1 MSGHMNLRILKP
13 LLLACAVVLS
23 SALVLAGCASSPSRL
38 PALPNTQNGA
48 VYLLGAGDSLR
59 ITVFGEPDL
68 SGTFKISD
76 NGALTMPLV
85 GQVSA
90 QGLSVAEL
98 QKRLV
103 AQLNVK
109 AVKSPDVTIQV
120 EEYRPFFILG
130 EVKNPGSYPYVPE
143 MTVLTAVAIAGGF
156 TFRAAENEVSVT
168 RKHNGA
174 PVEARATRDAR
185 VLPGDVVYVFE
196 RHF

>member
-1 MSGHMNLRILKP
+1 MKSLFLAVAFT
-13 LLLACAVVLS
+13 LLT
-23 SALVLAGCASSPSRL
+23 LAGCASPSGRL
-38 PALPNTQNGA
+38 PDLPNDQSGA
-48 VYLLGAGDSLR
+48 VYLLGPGDSLR
-59 ITVFGEPDL
+59 ITVFGEADL

-76 NGALTMPLV
+76 NGALVMPLV

-90 QGLSVAEL
+90 AGLSVPEL

-103 AQLNVK
+103 TQLNVK
-109 AVKSPDVTIQV
+109 AVKSPDVTIQI

-156 TFRAAENEVSVT
+156 TFRASEDEVSVT
-168 RKHNGA
+168 RKRNGA
-174 PVEARATRDAR
+174 ASESRATRASR
-185 VLPGDVVYVFE
+185 ILPGDVVYVFE

>member
-1 MSGHMNLRILKP
+1 MKSVVF
-13 LLLACAVVLS
+13 ACVFIA
-23 SALVLAGCASSPSRL
+23 AWLAGCASPSQRL
-38 PALPNTQNGA
+38 PELPNDQAGA
-48 VYLLGAGDSLR
+48 AYLLGAGDSLR
-59 ITVFGEPDL
+59 ITVFGEADL

-76 NGALTMPLV
+76 NGALVMPLV

-90 QGLSVAEL
+90 AGLSVPEL
-98 QKRLV
+98 QKRL
-103 AQLNVK
+103 ANQLNVK
-109 AVKSPDVTIQV
+109 AVKSPDVTIQI

-156 TFRAAENEVSVT
+156 TFRASEDEVSVT
-168 RKHNGA
+168 RKRNGA
-174 PVEARATRDAR
+174 ASEARASRAAR

>member
-1 MSGHMNLRILKP
+1 MSLRHFRHP
-13 LLLACAVVLS
+13 LLACALGVLGVV
-23 SALVLAGCASSPSRL
+23 VLAGCASSSNRL
-38 PALPNTQNGA
+38 PALPNTQGSA
-48 VYLLGAGDSLR
+48 VYLLGAGDTLR
-59 ITVFGEPDL
+59 ITVFGEADL

-76 NGALTMPLV
+76 NGALVMPLV
-85 GQVSA
+85 GQVAA

>member
-1 MSGHMNLRILKP
+1 VSRSVATHR
-13 LLLACAVVLS
+13 LLACALIISVMG
-23 SALVLAGCASSPSRL
+23 LASCASSPNLPRL
-38 PALPNTQNGA
+38 PADQAGA
-48 VYLLGAGDSLR
+48 VYRLGAGDSLR

-76 NGALTMPLV
+76 NGALVMPLV
-85 GQVSA
+85 GQVAA
-90 QGLSVAEL
+90 QGLSVPEL
-98 QKRLV
+98 QKKLV
-103 AQLNVK
+103 SQLNVK

-156 TFRAAENEVSVT
+156 TFRAAQNEVSVT

>member
-1 MSGHMNLRILKP
+1 MSRRPMKTLIRTALLGIL
-13 LLLACAVVLS
+13 VFG
-23 SALVLAGCASSPSRL
+23 AGCASNTGRL
-38 PALPNTQNGA
+38 PALPAEQSGA
-48 VYLLGAGDSLR
+48 TYLLGAGDSLR

-76 NGALTMPLV
+76 NGSLVMPLV
-85 GQVSA
+85 GQVAA
-90 QGLSVAEL
+90 QGLSVPDL

-103 AQLNVK
+103 GQLNQK

-130 EVKNPGSYPYVPE
+130 EVKNPGSYPYVPD

-156 TFRAAENEVSVT
+156 TFRASQDEVSVT
-168 RKHNGA
+168 RKHNGKA
-174 PVEARATRDAR
+174 VEARARRDAR
-185 VLPGDVVYVFE
+185 VLPGDVVNVFE

>member
-1 MSGHMNLRILKP
+1 MKSVILV
-13 LLLACAVVLS
+13 AFMGFM
-23 SALVLAGCASSPSRL
+23 AGCASSAGRL
-38 PALPNTQNGA
+38 PALPNDQGGA

-59 ITVFGEPDL
+59 ITVFGEADL
-68 SGTFKISD
+68 SGTFRISD
-76 NGALTMPLV
+76 NGAVVMPLV

-90 QGLSVAEL
+90 AGLSVPEL

-103 AQLNVK
+103 NQLNVK
-109 AVKSPDVTIQV
+109 AVKSPDVTIQI

-156 TFRAAENEVSVT
+156 TFRASEDEVSVT
-168 RKHNGA
+168 RKRNGA
-174 PVEARATRDAR
+174 ASEARATRASR
-185 VLPGDVVYVFE
+185 ILPGDVVYVFE

>member
-1 MSGHMNLRILKP
+1 MRKLCYGA
-13 LLLACAVVLS
+13 LLGV
-23 SALVLAGCASSPSRL
+23 LVLVVGCASGTGRL
-38 PALPNTQNGA
+38 PALVNDQTTGA
-48 VYLLGAGDSLR
+48 YLLGAGDTLR
-59 ITVFGEPDL
+59 ITVFGEADL

-76 NGALTMPLV
+76 NGTLVMPLV
-85 GQVSA
+85 GQVPA
-90 QGLSVAEL
+90 QGLSVPAL

-103 AQLNVK
+103 GLLNVK

-130 EVKNPGSYPYVPE
+130 EVKNPGSYPYVPD

-156 TFRAAENEVSVT
+156 TFRASQDEVSVT
-168 RKHNGA
+168 RKRNGTA
-174 PVEARATRDAR
+174 TEARARRDAR

>member
-1 MSGHMNLRILKP
+1 MKSLILA
-13 LLLACAVVLS
+13 LSFAVIS
-23 SALVLAGCASSPSRL
+23 LAGCASSSGSL
-38 PALPNTQNGA
+38 PDLPNDHTSG
-48 VYLLGAGDSLR
+48 VYLLGPGDSLR
-59 ITVFGEPDL
+59 ITVFGEADL
-68 SGTFKISD
+68 SGTFKIAD
-76 NGALTMPLV
+76 NGALVMPLV

-90 QGLSVAEL
+90 AGLSVPDL

-103 AQLNVK
+103 NQLNVK
-109 AVKSPDVTIQV
+109 AVKSPDVTIQI

-156 TFRAAENEVSVT
+156 TFRASEDEVSVT

-174 PVEARATRDAR
+174 ATESRAHRASR
-185 VLPGDVVYVFE
+185 ILPGDVVYVFE

>member
-1 MSGHMNLRILKP
+1 MRRGRTHWTARAIL
-13 LLLACAVVLS
+13 LG
-23 SALVLAGCASSPSRL
+23 VLAVLASCASSSSRL
-38 PALPNTQNGA
+38 PALPNDPVGA

-59 ITVFGEPDL
+59 ITVFGEADL

-76 NGALTMPLV
+76 NGELVMPLV
-85 GQVSA
+85 GQVKA
-90 QGLSVAEL
+90 QGLSIPDL

-103 AQLNVK
+103 SQLNVK
-109 AVKSPDVTIQV
+109 AVKSPDVTIQI

-156 TFRAAENEVSVT
+156 TFRASQDEVSVT
-168 RKHNGA
+168 RKRNGT
-174 PVEARATRDAR
+174 PLEARATRESR

>member
-1 MSGHMNLRILKP
+1 MHWAGRAM
-13 LLLACAVVLS
+13 LLG
-23 SALVLAGCASSPSRL
+23 VLAALASCAGASRRL
-38 PALPNTQNGA
+38 PALPNDPVGS

-59 ITVFGEPDL
+59 ITVFGEADL

-76 NGALTMPLV
+76 NGELVMPLV
-85 GQVSA
+85 GQVQA
-90 QGLSVAEL
+90 QGLSIPQL

-103 AQLNVK
+103 GQLNVK
-109 AVKSPDVTIQV
+109 AVKSPDVTIQI

-156 TFRAAENEVSVT
+156 TFRASQDEVSVT

-174 PVEARATRDAR
+174 PLEARATRASR

>member
-1 MSGHMNLRILKP
+1 VSRIFAKHR
-13 LLLACAVVLS
+13 LLAW
-23 SALVLAGCASSPSRL
+23 ALIINVMGLASCASSPNLPRL
-38 PALPNTQNGA
+38 PADQAGA
-48 VYLLGAGDSLR
+48 VYRLGAGDSLR

-76 NGALTMPLV
+76 NGALVMPLV
-85 GQVSA
+85 GQVAA
-90 QGLSVAEL
+90 QGLSVPEL
-98 QKRLV
+98 QKKLV
-103 AQLNVK
+103 SQLNVK

-156 TFRAAENEVSVT
+156 TFRAAQNEVSVT

>member
-1 MSGHMNLRILKP
+1 MSRDVKHLLRACSLGMLGV
-13 LLLACAVVLS
+13 LL
-23 SALVLAGCASSPSRL
+23 LAGCASSSNRL
-38 PALPNTQNGA
+38 PALPSDSPGT
-48 VYLLGAGDSLR
+48 VYLLGAGDTLR
-59 ITVFGEPDL
+59 ITVFGETDL

-76 NGALTMPLV
+76 NGALVMPLV
-85 GQVSA
+85 GQVNA

-98 QKRLV
+98 QKKLV
-103 AQLNVK
+103 SQLNVK

-156 TFRAAENEVSVT
+156 TFRASANEVSVT
-168 RKHNGA
+168 RKHNGK

>member
-1 MSGHMNLRILKP
+1 MSRLPLKYLVRGS
-13 LLLACAVVLS
+13 LLSVL
-23 SALVLAGCASSPSRL
+23 VFFTGCASTTGRL
-38 PALPNTQNGA
+38 PLLPNDQNGA
-48 VYLLGAGDSLR
+48 IYLLGAGDSLR

-76 NGALTMPLV
+76 NGALVMPLV
-85 GQVSA
+85 GQVAA
-90 QGLSVAEL
+90 QGLSVPEL

-103 AQLNVK
+103 GQLNVK

-130 EVKNPGSYPYVPE
+130 EVKNPGSYPYVPD

-156 TFRAAENEVSVT
+156 TFRASQDEVSVT
-168 RKHNGA
+168 RKRNGA
-174 PVEARATRDAR
+174 PIEARARRDSR
-185 VLPGDVVYVFE
+185 VLPGDVVNVFE